1 MASSSVQTPA
11 SGARVRLDIEPEAG
25 GGLAL
30 RLTGRLDAESTGEI
44 WRQAMAAATSRV
56 PQRLRVDADGIHYLD
71 GSGAA
76 LLLALRLHQERAG
89 RAFSLDGL
97 RPELA
102 RLLALFERRGEPERE
117 RPAPGFL
124 ESVGRGL
131 LEVGREGRGLL
142 TFVGEITAA
151 LAWALLHPTSVRWRD
166 TLLLAQ
172 RAGSEAMGIVALVGF
187 LFGLILSFQSATALE
202 RFGAQVFIPD
212 GLGIG
217 LFRELG
223 AVITA
228 ILLTGRSGSAFAA
241 EIGTMKVNQEI
252 DALSTMGLDPV
263 RFLVVPRV
271 LAAVAVM
278 PFLILIFDLA
288 ALVGGVLIYDSLGY
302 SAHIFYNRLVASSRL
317 GDFIGGLGKGLVF
330 AALVAAAGCLR
341 GIQTRVG
348 ASAVGVSTTRAV
360 VSGIVLI
367 VVADGIMAAVLYAL
381 GI

>member
-1 MASSSVQTPA
+1 MASSVVQTPA
-11 SGARVRLDIEPEAG
+11 SRARAQLDVEPEAG
-25 GGLAL
+25 GGLVL
-30 RLTGRLDAESTGEI
+30 RLAGRLDAESTGAI
-44 WRQAMAAATSRV
+44 WRRAMAALASLAPR
-56 PQRLRVDADGIHYLD
+56 RLRVDAADLHYLD

-76 LLLALRLHQERAG
+76 LLLALRQQQERAG
-89 RAFSLDGL
+89 GAFSLEGL

-102 RLLALFERRGEPERE
+102 RLLSLFELRGEPEPE
-117 RPAPGFL
+117 RPAPGFF
-124 ESVGRGL
+124 EAVGRGVVEL
-131 LEVGREGRGLL
+131 GREGHLL
-142 TFVGEITAA
+142 LGFVGELTSA
-151 LAWALLHPTSVRWRD
+151 LAWALRHPTQIRWRD
-166 TLLLAQ
+166 ALLVAQ
-172 RAGSEAMGIVALVGF
+172 RAGSEAVGIVALVGF

-241 EIGTMKVNQEI
+241 EIGTMKVNQEV

-278 PFLILIFDLA
+278 PFLILIFDAA
-288 ALVGGVLIYDSLGY
+288 ALLGGVLIYDSLGY
-302 SAHIFYNRLVASSRL
+302 SSHVFTERLIASSRL
-317 GDFIGGLGKGLVF
+317 GDFVGGLGKGLVF
-330 AALVAAAGCLR
+330 AVLVASAGCLR

-348 ASAVGVSTTRAV
+348 ASAVGISTTRAV
-360 VSGIVLI
+360 VSGIVLV
-367 VVADGIMAAVLYAL
+367 VVADGILASVFYAL